1 MKKLITNFIK
11 ENIGKI
17 LIYDIAVII
26 AYFMSTYSFGY
37 IVSLVEGEQLPIK
50 HIIYIILAIYL
61 TILITKGISIILEQK
76 LYNNAFISRINE
88 STKYIDKAF
97 KQDYINFENS
107 QFLTNIN
114 RALNFFGGDSV
125 GYQKILTTSILLIPG
140 IILTLVSSVV
150 IIKIS
155 IIAFIFILIN
165 ALLAY
170 PVKKI
175 LNEFDID
182 TELENGNIDKE
193 LEYFNNLA
201 TDYSYAKEVR
211 IFPLP
216 KLILDR
222 YNSVINKSLKI
233 VAKRLNINTLLLF
246 GITMFEVIVYIILF
260 VIAVNSKGFTISDL
274 ILLVTTKGL
283 FDSSSNNLI
292 EYIADFESNKKL
304 YYRYSLDEV
313 HKSNIEE
320 INNHNLDIEFKNVSF
335 SYGDNRVLDNVNI
348 KFNTK
353 EKIAIMGENGA
364 GKTTFIKLLIG
375 LYEPESGEIT
385 INGRATYKEERQ
397 QIFSSVF
404 QNSHLFNGTLEDN
417 YGNDIDENNEVFDTF
432 INNFNLPIDKETKF
446 GISFYKDA
454 FVPSGGNEKL
464 LVILRALIQKS
475 AMVVLDEPTSSLDPL
490 NEIKVLKIINNILKD
505 RGYVMISHR
514 LGVSDLIEKIVI
526 INNHTI
532 EAVGT
537 HEELIEKSS
546 FYKNIVEITKQLNT
560 EKIDG

>member
-61 TILITKGISIILEQK
+61 TILITKGISTILEQK
-76 LYNNAFISRINE
+76 LYNNAFVSRINE

-125 GYQKILTTSILLIPG
+125 GYQKILKTSILLIPG

-274 ILLVTTKGL
+274 ILLVTMKGL

-320 INNHNLDIEFKNVSF
+320 IKSHNLDIEFKNVSF
-335 SYGDNRVLDNVNI
+335 SYGDNRVLDDVNI
-348 KFNTK
+348 RFNTI

-385 INGRATYKEERQ
+385 INGRPSSKEERQ

-432 INNFNLPIDKETKF
+432 INDFNLPIDKDTKF

-526 INNHTI
+526 VNNHTI

-546 FYKNIVEITKQLNT
+546 FYKNIVKITKQLNT